1 MLIGSIMAPTVQT
14 PFWCF
19 TFNNPGEDRVPYDP
33 KVVQYVVYQ
42 LEEGESKT
50 PHYQGF
56 VQFVDKKT
64 TMKRAK
70 QYLGQRCHVE
80 AMKARDPLDAILYC
94 KKEKGRLD
102 GPWEHGELLVA
113 RSNKRKRSQMESDFD
128 ADPRA
133 FKLVRPDDAIQIEI
147 DRMTR
152 DFEENASKYSLEA
165 MDRPWQKGILEEL
178 SAPPDDRIIH
188 WVYGPVGGE
197 GKSTFA
203 KSLARSGWAYILPR
217 GLADMTYQWARQG
230 VQKNVV
236 VDIERRVSTSH
247 YDGIYSFVEMVKNR
261 VISNT
266 KYRSVIGFMRM
277 DVHVVVVTNVMFDDM
292 KITRSRMCLHD
303 LSEVKDEDDFV
314 SISRDVDVTK

>member
-1 MLIGSIMAPTVQT
+1 MPAVQT
-14 PFWCF
+14 PYWCF
-19 TFNNPGEDRVPYDP
+19 TLNNPGDSRVAFDP
-33 KVVQYVVYQ
+33 KIVQYVCYQ
-42 LEEGESKT
+42 LEEGLSKT

-56 VQFVDKKT
+56 VQFTDKKT

-70 QYLGQRCHVE
+70 QFLGERYHVE
-80 AMKARDPLDAILYC
+80 PMKARDPMDAIRYT
-94 KKEKGRLD
+94 KKDTGRLD

-113 RSNKRKRSQMESDFD
+113 RSNKRKRSQMEEEFD
-128 ADPRA
+128 ADPRL

-147 DRMTR
+147 DRMSR
-152 DFEENASKYSLEA
+152 DFEENAVKYSLEA
-165 MDRPWQKGILEEL
+165 MDRPWQKLIREEL

-188 WVYGPVGGE
+188 WVYGPLGGE

-217 GLADMTYQWARQG
+217 GLSDMTYQWARQG
-230 VQKNVV
+230 VGKNVV

-266 KYRSVIGFMRM
+266 KYRSAIGFMRE
-277 DVHVVVVTNVMFDDM
+277 DVHVVVVTNVLFDDT
-292 KITRSRMCLHD
+292 KITKSRMCLHD
-303 LSEVKDEDDFV
+303 LSIEKEEDDLG
-314 SISRDVDVTK
+314 S